1 MKPGETLRSDQMI
14 DSPGAK
20 LGIAEANL
28 NNAHRKLIHIEE
40 MMKRGQS
47 LEDVALWFERLE
59 GEIADLKTGYESVAG
74 DPYPKAQF
82 REPAFVERPEE
93 EDGMFRVRGW

>member
-1 MKPGETLRSDQMI
+1 MRRMLEEKERSVKPGETLRSDQMM

-28 NNAHRKLIHIEE
+28 NNAHRKLIRIEE

-47 LEDVALWFERLE
+47 FGNVALWFERLE
-59 GEIADLKTGYESVAG
+59 GEIADLKAGYESVAATR
-74 DPYPKAQF
+74 YPGAENRK
-82 REPAFVERPEE
+82 PAFVERPE
-93 EDGMFRVRGW
+93 